1 VAFVH
6 EIRSLLITQSLIT
19 GKIATTVVVAAAAAV
34 DTMTDMSMT
43 GVDLLSVAMEDVVV
57 VPVVA
62 VLAPG
67 AETPPRTW
75 TASNQS

>member
-1 VAFVH
+1 V
-6 EIRSLLITQSLIT
+6 
-19 GKIATTVVVAAAAAV
+19 VVVAAAAAV

>member
-1 VAFVH
+1 MAFVH